1 MSGTITRFPRSARS
15 MSLRISG
22 VRATVLALAALF
34 ATSAGAASKCDRAC
48 LEKTL
53 DQYLNAV
60 LKHDPASAPLD
71 VTFRY
76 TENAIVMK
84 AGEGLWKSASALG
97 KIQRR
102 YFDPVN
108 ESAAYFGHIEEGA
121 RLRSQNHGNR
131 HRLRILRGGSQN
143 HRRLSWVLGR
153 PATRE
158 CWRRRPDGASSSA
171 VALRRRKSKTAK
183 GPFRN
188 AKRDGGSSEQLFRRF
203 AKPRWVAC
211 AGTGKGCVRVEKSE

>member
-1 MSGTITRFPRSARS
+1 MGKLSNGTITRFPRSARN

-34 ATSAGAASKCDRAC
+34 ATSASAASKCDRAC

-60 LKHDPASAPLD
+60 LKRDPASAPLD

-84 AGEGLWKSASALG
+84 PGEGLWKSASALG
-97 KIQRR
+97 KVQRR

-108 ESAAYFGHIEEGA
+108 ESAAYFGHIEEG
-121 RLRSQNHGNR
+121 SG
-131 HRLRILRGGSQN
+131 
-143 HRRLSWVLGR
+143 V
-153 PATRE
+153 
-158 CWRRRPDGASSSA
+158 
-171 VALRRRKSKTAK
+171 SKT
-183 GPFRN
+183 
-188 AKRDGGSSEQLFRRF
+188 
-203 AKPRWVAC
+203 
-211 AGTGKGCVRVEKSE
+211 TG